1 MIFLCIKIN
10 RNDHKMNLSVSNPGI
25 TGKKVPAHLLNLI
38 FFVILLVLAVL
49 CMCVGKYPVT
59 PAETIRIIFG
69 SITGT
74 TGDWDIITENV
85 VMGLRL
91 PRVLASIV
99 VGGSLAASG
108 AVYQGI
114 FRNPLVSPDFLGV
127 SSGACIGAA
136 IAILMAA
143 GTVFIQ
149 LFAFIGGLIAV
160 VLTLSIP
167 KMLRSNSNIM
177 LVLSGI
183 IVGGL
188 MSSIMGFI
196 KYTADPE
203 TQLAAITYWEMGSF
217 SYIKLNTLLLILPVI
232 IVPLVV
238 LLRISWWID
247 VLSLGESE
255 AKSLGA
261 NVGRMRILAIVCATL
276 LTAASVSIAGTIRW
290 VGLVLPHFGRMITGP
305 DNQKLIPSA
314 FLLGG
319 IFMLLVDTATRT
331 IAVIEMPI
339 SILTGVIGAP
349 FYAWLLYRQRARL
362 Q

>member
-1 MIFLCIKIN
+1 MSLQG
-10 RNDHKMNLSVSNPGI
+10 SNPDGI
-25 TGKKVPAHLLNLI
+25 GSKLSIIGLNLI
-38 FFVILLVLAVL
+38 FLIVLLALAVW

-59 PAETIRIIFG
+59 PMESLRIIFG

-74 TGDWDIITENV
+74 TGEWDLMTENV
-85 VMGLRL
+85 VMGLRF
-91 PRVLASIV
+91 PRVLASIL

-108 AVYQGI
+108 SVYQGI

-136 IAILMAA
+136 IAILMALGSA
-143 GTVFIQ
+143 FIQ
-149 LFAFIGGLIAV
+149 LFAFIGGIVAV

-167 KMLRSNSNIM
+167 RLLRSNSNII

-188 MSSIMGFI
+188 MSSIMGYI
-196 KYTADPE
+196 KYVADPE

-217 SYIKLNTLLLILPVI
+217 SYIRLNALLLITPTI
-232 IVPLVV
+232 IVPFLV

-247 VLSLGESE
+247 VLSLGENE
-255 AKSLGA
+255 AKNLGA
-261 NVGRMRILAIVCATL
+261 NVGRLRVLAIICATL
-276 LTAASVSIAGTIRW
+276 LTASSVCISGTIRW
-290 VGLVLPHFGRMITGP
+290 VGLVLPHFGRMIVGP
-305 DNQKLIPSA
+305 NNTRLLPTTFLI
-314 FLLGG
+314 GG

-331 IAVIEMPI
+331 IGPFEMPI
-339 SILTGVIGAP
+339 SILTGLIGAP
-349 FYAWLLYRQRARL
+349 FYAWLLYRQRSRL